1 MSKFGGASYDKKVF
15 LRAQQHSESFY
26 EKLTGETAK
35 LAIKISRDSM
45 KRAPKNV
52 LKAQAAGRPF
62 QKYDERVVTTFKSG
76 KKKGQ
81 RREFTR
87 KGLYSAPGSPPR
99 HRAPGMG
106 GLKAQTFDRVSPTE
120 VVYGPLLFEDS
131 YANKTNSDEHP
142 YIHEHGGTFTRTI
155 KFKSRKR
162 KKSKLGRPKT
172 NSEFQRVKA
181 AKKRGDRLPSRT
193 AAERVR
199 YPKRPYMIPA
209 QNKAFGKIMRK
220 VRSIAR
226 RA

>member
-15 LRAQQHSESFY
+15 LRAQQHSERFY

-35 LAIKISRDSM
+35 LAIKISQDSM

-106 GLKAQTFDRVSPTE
+106 GLKAQRFDRISPTE
-120 VVYGPLLFEDS
+120 VIYGPKLFRDS
-131 YANKTNSDEHP
+131 YANRTNSDEHP

-162 KKSKLGRPKT
+162 KKSRLGRPKT
-172 NSEFQRVKA
+172 QSEFQRVKA
-181 AKKRGDRLPSRT
+181 AKKRGDRLPSVT
-193 AAERVR
+193 VTGRVR

-220 VRSIAR
+220 LTSIAR
-226 RA
+226 SV